1 MTPLLNQ
8 IKDWAGWQRH
18 TTFLKAAEFILDNH
32 ANQLVETGCYRGIP
46 EDGQSTL
53 ILALLAKQALGGLLT
68 SFDNN
73 PEHIALA
80 RNLLDDHEL
89 FPWCSLEC
97 VDSVHGLSRRKQ
109 WVDFAYLDSLDHNPK
124 DPLPCQ
130 AHQLAEVGAVLGKMH
145 APCAI
150 LMDDNDKETGGK
162 VAQSVPFLKRHGWK
176 IVAAEYQILMVKE
189 NE

>member
-1 MTPLLNQ
+1 MNDLLNQ
-8 IKDWAGWQRH
+8 VKDWAGCQRY
-18 TTFLKAAEFILDNH
+18 TTFVKAAEFILDNRC
-32 ANQLVETGCYRGIP
+32 NQFIETGCYRGIP

-68 SFDNN
+68 SFDDN
-73 PEHIALA
+73 PDHIALA
-80 RNLLDDHEL
+80 RNLLDDHKL
-89 FPWCSLEC
+89 MPWCSFEC
-97 VDSVHGLSRRKQ
+97 IDSVHGLSRRKQ

-150 LMDDNDKETGGK
+150 LVDDNVPESGGK
-162 VAQSVPFLKRHGWK
+162 VAQSVPFLQRNGWK
-176 IVAAEYQILMVKE
+176 IVVEEYQILLVKE
-189 NE
+189 